1 MLEYSE
7 DRSVDFRSTDM
18 DGDTVTIKR
27 EDYERLVYE
36 RDEYRS
42 MCHDF
47 AGRIPKFHKIHE
59 RINDILGGVTS
70 E

>member
-1 MLEYSE
+1 MLNENVVETNVSTENVDSE
-7 DRSVDFRSTDM
+7 LI
-18 DGDTVTIKR
+18 TVKR

-47 AGRIPKFHKIHE
+47 AGRIPKFHEIHE
-59 RINDILGGVTS
+59 RINDILGGVTR
-70 E
+70 